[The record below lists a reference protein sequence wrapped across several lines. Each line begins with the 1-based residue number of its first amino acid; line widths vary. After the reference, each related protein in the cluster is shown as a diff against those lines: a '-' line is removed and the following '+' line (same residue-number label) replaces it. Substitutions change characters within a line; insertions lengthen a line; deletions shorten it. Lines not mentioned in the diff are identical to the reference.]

1 MTSVGAMLRSARES
15 QGREIAEIAEG
26 LCITQRYLRAIE
38 EDDLKSLP
46 ESFFYKSFARQ
57 YAAVLGVPEREI
69 RAGIDS
75 LIQAEPE
82 PLPPGQAPS
91 TRRPSGPLRP
101 LDPVV
106 ETVNREYLTDRRVGG
121 SVAALGAVIL
131 VCSSFYTWWSR
142 PPKPKVEIQ
151 AAKPVIES
159 PNPATA
165 AVPAAST
172 PEAGGDELGGLVL
185 SLSATQRTWLS
196 VTSGG
201 KQIFSGVLQPGE
213 TKTLS
218 GLEAARMKVGNAGGL
233 DIRWNG
239 KPVGPIGPSGQVR
252 TIVFTPDNLEIVE
265 TEPATQPDASL

>member
-26 LCITQRYLRAIE
+26 ICITRRYLRAIE

-82 PLPPGQAPS
+82 PLLPGQAPS

-106 ETVNREYLTDRRVGG
+106 ETVNREYLTDRRIGG

-142 PPKPKVEIQ
+142 TWWSRPPQPRVETQ
-151 AAKPVIES
+151 TAKPAVEF
-159 PNPATA
+159 PNPA
-165 AVPAAST
+165 AASAASI
-172 PEAGGDELGGLVL
+172 PEAPGDELGGPVL
-185 SLSATQRTWLS
+185 SLSA
-196 VTSGG
+196 
-201 KQIFSGVLQPGE
+201 
-213 TKTLS
+213 
-218 GLEAARMKVGNAGGL
+218 
-233 DIRWNG
+233 
-239 KPVGPIGPSGQVR
+239 
-252 TIVFTPDNLEIVE
+252 
-265 TEPATQPDASL
+265 

>member
-26 LCITQRYLRAIE
+26 ICITRRYLRAIE

-82 PLPPGQAPS
+82 PLLPGQAPS
-91 TRRPSGPLRP
+91 TRRPRGPLRT

-121 SVAALGAVIL
+121 ALAALGAVIL

-142 PPKPKVEIQ
+142 PPKPKVANQ
-151 AAKPVIES
+151 PAKPAVENPS
-159 PNPATA
+159 PA
-165 AVPAAST
+165 PAAST
-172 PEAGGDELGGLVL
+172 PNAPGDEFGGLVL
-185 SLSATQRTWLS
+185 SLSAT
-196 VTSGG
+196 
-201 KQIFSGVLQPGE
+201 
-213 TKTLS
+213 
-218 GLEAARMKVGNAGGL
+218 
-233 DIRWNG
+233 
-239 KPVGPIGPSGQVR
+239 
-252 TIVFTPDNLEIVE
+252 
-265 TEPATQPDASL
+265 

>member
-1 MTSVGAMLRSARES
+1 
-15 QGREIAEIAEG
+15 
-26 LCITQRYLRAIE
+26 
-38 EDDLKSLP
+38 
-46 ESFFYKSFARQ
+46 
-57 YAAVLGVPEREI
+57 
-69 RAGIDS
+69 
-75 LIQAEPE
+75 
-82 PLPPGQAPS
+82 
-91 TRRPSGPLRP
+91 
-101 LDPVV
+101 
-106 ETVNREYLTDRRVGG
+106 LTDRRVGG

-142 PPKPKVEIQ
+142 PPKPKVEIPP
-151 AAKPVIES
+151 AKPVVENS
-159 PNPATA
+159 NPATA

-172 PEAGGDELGGLVL
+172 PEAPGDELGGLVL
-185 SLSATQRTWLS
+185 SLSATERTWLS

-201 KQIFSGVLQPGE
+201 KQIFSGILQPGE

-265 TEPATQPDASL
+265 TEPATPPGTSL

>member
-1 MTSVGAMLRSARES
+1 MTSVGAMLRSTRES
-15 QGREIAEIAEG
+15 QGRDIAEIAEG

-38 EDDLKSLP
+38 EDDPKTLP
-46 ESFFYKSFARQ
+46 GSFFYKSFAKQ
-57 YAAVLGVPEREI
+57 YAAVLGIPEREI
-69 RAGIDS
+69 QPGIDR
-75 LIQAEPE
+75 LTQAEPE
-82 PLPPGQAPS
+82 PLLPSQASP
-91 TRRPSGPLRP
+91 TRRPRGPLRT

-121 SVAALGAVIL
+121 ALAALGAVIL

-151 AAKPVIES
+151 AAKPVVEN

-213 TKTLS
+213 TKTVS
-218 GLEAARMKVGNAGGL
+218 GLEAARMKVGNAGG
-233 DIRWNG
+233 IEIQWNG
-239 KPVGPIGPSGQVR
+239 KPVGPIGTRGQVK
-252 TIVFTPDNLEIVE
+252 TIVFTPDNLEILEPTPPPSSE
-265 TEPATQPDASL
+265 TL